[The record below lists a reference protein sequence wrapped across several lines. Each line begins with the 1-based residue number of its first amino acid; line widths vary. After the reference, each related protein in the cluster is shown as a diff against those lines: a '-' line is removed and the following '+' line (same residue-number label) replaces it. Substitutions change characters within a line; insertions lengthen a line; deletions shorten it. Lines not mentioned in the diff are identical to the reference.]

1 MGLTGEPSAPSAF
14 RPVFET
20 FSKFLEMLRRFLLW
34 NGWKKIILPDQT
46 PNQTKRKRRKNMRFQ
61 TTVQSTTTDS
71 TSGRFFQHARRMAL
85 SAPGRSLL
93 IAATLLS
100 LLSLPPV
107 TRADETNEDRKPT
120 GTWMVTVTRV
130 NPPPT
135 FAPTFLSL
143 MTYFNDGNFIE
154 ESNTSSIRSTH
165 RGNWE
170 RIGHQQFTRSSI
182 SFRFDAARNY
192 LGTSRLT
199 ATVTLSEDGNQ
210 FQGTGVLESFDGS
223 GNLLTTAQSTEV
235 GQRL

>member
-1 MGLTGEPSAPSAF
+1 
-14 RPVFET
+14 
-20 FSKFLEMLRRFLLW
+20 
-34 NGWKKIILPDQT
+34 
-46 PNQTKRKRRKNMRFQ
+46 MRFQ
-61 TTVQSTTTDS
+61 TTVQSTTIEPK
-71 TSGRFFQHARRMAL
+71 SGRVFQHARRIAL
-85 SAPGRSLL
+85 SAPGKLLL
-93 IAATLLS
+93 IATALLS
-100 LLSLPPV
+100 LLSIPPL
-107 TRADETNEDRKPT
+107 TRADETNEDKKPT
-120 GTWMVTVTRV
+120 GNWMVTVTRV

-135 FAPTFLSL
+135 LAPTFLSL

-170 RIGHQQFTRSSI
+170 RIGHLQFTRSSV

-199 ATVTLSEDGNQ
+199 ATIVLSEDGTQ
-210 FQGTGVLESFDGS
+210 FQGTAVIESFDGS